1 MFFKREKI
9 FGMYLGQLM
18 LVPKYLVSEG
28 REIQEVQSISLQEE
42 GYCISNDY
50 EQLFSINSCR
60 LILRKKEDMTDREM
74 AVYKSLKTPCYNK
87 ECETDNCDGFDNPIS
102 LEYLITI
109 GIDIFNVIEKGWAVK
124 ESEVKK

>member
-87 ECETDNCDGFDNPIS
+87 ERLS
-102 LEYLITI
+102 
-109 GIDIFNVIEKGWAVK
+109 
-124 ESEVKK
+124 